1 MNYEREEIKL
11 KHAVDQ
17 HFNTSSGA
25 QWVGFGPEGQP
36 VGPATMVVDSENLFS
51 ALARLK
57 VILCGGTISSIFS
70 ASTINDLDFYCKERN
85 TKEVIELFT
94 KYFGPPVFTST
105 NAVSFARRSTRS
117 RKIWRVQLITR
128 FVGEPEEIFEWFD
141 FTVTHGA
148 YDFERKMFVF
158 GDRFFADLSQRRL
171 VYSGASLYP
180 ICAMYRTKKYQ
191 ERGFKLS
198 GATIMHI
205 ALSIIQLDIKTYGQL
220 KEQLMGIDT
229 MYLQDLLGKKPQDAP
244 VDYGEFIA
252 EAFKAIDGIIGDTE
266 GEKADDDLL

>member
-1 MNYEREEIKL
+1 MNFEREGIKL
-11 KHAVDQ
+11 KHAVDN
-17 HFNTSSGA
+17 HFNTANGARWLTCTPEDDAVPSSP
-25 QWVGFGPEGQP
+25 QL
-36 VGPATMVVDSENLFS
+36 VDEENLFA

-57 VILCGGTISSIFS
+57 VAVCGGTVSSIFT
-70 ASTINDLDFYCKERN
+70 AAMINDLDFYCKERN
-85 TKEVIELFT
+85 IQEVVDLFT
-94 KYFGPPVFTST
+94 KYFGTPVFTST
-105 NAVSFARRSTRS
+105 NAISFARKSTRS

-128 FVGEPEEIFEWFD
+128 FVGEPKEIFNWFD

-148 YDFERKMFVF
+148 YDFELKEFVF

-229 MYLQDLLGKKPQDAP
+229 MYLQKLLGEKAQDAP

-252 EAFKAIDGIIGDTE
+252 EAFKAIDGIIGDTAA
-266 GEKADDDLL
+266 EKEDDDLI